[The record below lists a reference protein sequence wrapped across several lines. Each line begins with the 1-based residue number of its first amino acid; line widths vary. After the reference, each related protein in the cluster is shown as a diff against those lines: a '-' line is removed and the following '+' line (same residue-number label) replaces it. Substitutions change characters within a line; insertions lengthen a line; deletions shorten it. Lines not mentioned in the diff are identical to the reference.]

1 MRILSC
7 FEHGNSS
14 GADSELTVR
23 TPVEMKAS
31 EGICQCRFDEVG
43 PKNLAVQTNQ
53 DSIWVIAAFIIS
65 T

>member
-1 MRILSC
+1 
-7 FEHGNSS
+7 
-14 GADSELTVR
+14 LTVR
-23 TPVEMKAS
+23 TPVEMKAR
-31 EGICQCRFDEVG
+31 EGIYQRRSDEAG